1 MASVMSLKMIKGSPL
16 IAEHATI
23 REKYLMMKKLSLVC
37 VILVIILAGCGQK
50 KMDNSNL
57 IIRILT
63 KGITHGIEF

>member
-1 MASVMSLKMIKGSPL
+1 
-16 IAEHATI
+16 
-23 REKYLMMKKLSLVC
+23 MMKKLSLVC